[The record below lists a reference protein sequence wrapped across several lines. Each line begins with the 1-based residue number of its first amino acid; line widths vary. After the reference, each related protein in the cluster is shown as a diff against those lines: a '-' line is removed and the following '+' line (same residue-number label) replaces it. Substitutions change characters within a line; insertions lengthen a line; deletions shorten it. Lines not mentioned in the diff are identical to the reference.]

1 MKKKILMFLQSGV
14 GGAERV
20 TVTIGKNLNADKYDV
35 FFCSVGKGDNLI
47 AKFIP
52 DGFEVRHIRFSNPI
66 LQVFLLF
73 ITIIRVRPNIVF
85 SSVFNINT
93 KLLMLKFV
101 FPMKKFVIRSDNN
114 VEVFSSRQKLFMKFV
129 YNKADAII
137 AQTQEMK
144 DGLEKLAKIDEQK
157 IVVLPNPVDEN
168 GIKRKLEKGMSPYG
182 DCGCVNFVA
191 TGRFAKAKGF
201 DILVSAFAKVQQSF
215 TNAKLYIVGKNDGS
229 ATECYNT
236 IKSMIDAL
244 SLNAKIHCVGYQ
256 ENPYPYIKY
265 ADCFVLSSRYEG
277 LPNVLLE
284 AMYLNRPVAATKC
297 VPIVARLI
305 KNGENGYV
313 AETEDPDSL
322 AEAMEKAVL
331 LKNIQNR
338 YKSATILD
346 FEKIFS

>member
-1 MKKKILMFLQSGV
+1 MKKKLLMFLQSGV

-35 FFCSVGKGDNLI
+35 CFCSVGKGDNLI

-52 DGFEVRHIRFSNPI
+52 DGYEVRHIRFSNPI

-73 ITIIRVRPNIVF
+73 ITIIRVRPNVVF

-93 KLLMLKFV
+93 KLLLLRFL

-114 VEVFSSRQKLFMKFV
+114 VEVFSPRQKLFIKFL
-129 YNKADAII
+129 YNKANTII

-144 DGLEKLAKIDEQK
+144 VGLEKLAKIEGRK
-157 IVVLPNPVDEN
+157 IVVLPNPVDEK
-168 GIKRKLEKGMSPYG
+168 GIERKLESASSPYG
-182 DCGCVNFVA
+182 KNDCVNYIA
-191 TGRFAKAKGF
+191 AGRFAKAKGF
-201 DILVSAFAKVQQSF
+201 DVLVTAFAKVQQKC
-215 TNAKLYIVGKNDGS
+215 TNAELYIVGKNDGS
-229 ATECYNT
+229 ATEYYDI
-236 IKSMIDAL
+236 IKSMIDSY
-244 SLNAKIHCVGYQ
+244 SLNAKVHCIGYQ

-284 AMYLNRPVAATKC
+284 AMYLNRPVAATRC
-297 VPIVARLI
+297 VPIVDRLI
-305 KNGENGYV
+305 RNGENGYV
-313 AETEDPDSL
+313 AETENPDSL
-322 AEAMEKAVL
+322 AEAMEKSVQ
-331 LKNIQNR
+331 LKEIQNR
-338 YKSATILD
+338 YKSASILD